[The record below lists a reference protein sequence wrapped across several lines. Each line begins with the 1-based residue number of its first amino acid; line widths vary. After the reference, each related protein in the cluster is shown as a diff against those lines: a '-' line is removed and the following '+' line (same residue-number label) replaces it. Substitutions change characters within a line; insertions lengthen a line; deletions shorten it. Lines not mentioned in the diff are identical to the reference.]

1 MGGYTKNIAVIK
13 ELKSG
18 FSVDG
23 GPLSGIVKAEKYGN
37 NLKVE
42 VSLINF
48 APVTEGKYV
57 SAVSDG
63 KTVCILDGLSFEG
76 VSKVDTGQGFAALVC
91 YVNGTVSPIA
101 SAVCGQFHSAIIGI
115 REELEN
121 RKI

>member
-57 SAVSDG
+57 SAV
-63 KTVCILDGLSFEG
+63 
-76 VSKVDTGQGFAALVC
+76 
-91 YVNGTVSPIA
+91 
-101 SAVCGQFHSAIIGI
+101 
-115 REELEN
+115 
-121 RKI
+121 